1 MKKWICLM
9 LVMLIAAGCAG
20 GMAENAETSFVQI
33 KENVTAKV
41 YAEPGDTAAADMLE
55 SGRIC
60 GLMDETTEAGVAL
73 LCVLYLD
80 SARKGRIGYI
90 GAEDANKLTQEELTA
105 LLEDTEKLNEVL
117 DLIDAVNDYLKD
129 QTGSGSGQAD
139 AGTKANG
146 GTGGANQ
153 AGKQDIQ
160 QFLGE
165 AMEILKL
172 VSDGLG
178 QADSSGKAE
187 AAQEIEKKAKGAG
200 MDLLDQA
207 RDIVASAKDAAKDK
221 LDDAK
226 DQINSIVPD
235 DETIENARNQLLVRL
250 MTWIAKVKENIP
262 DRQEIQGK
270 VDELKENQKVAALQ
284 DQIDELV
291 QNLQSGALQEKVQG
305 IEQKVDDLRNNVN
318 TPSVDINK
326 VVQDLKNLFKSE

>member
-1 MKKWICLM
+1 M
-9 LVMLIAAGCAG
+9 
-20 GMAENAETSFVQI
+20 
-33 KENVTAKV
+33 
-41 YAEPGDTAAADMLE
+41 
-55 SGRIC
+55 
-60 GLMDETTEAGVAL
+60 TT
-73 LCVLYLD
+73 
-80 SARKGRIGYI
+80 KT
-90 GAEDANKLTQEELTA
+90 K
-105 LLEDTEKLNEVL
+105 
-117 DLIDAVNDYLKD
+117 
-129 QTGSGSGQAD
+129 
-139 AGTKANG
+139 TKANSQKP
-146 GTGGANQ
+146 TANSQ
-153 AGKQDIQ
+153 GRKPNWKEVYASVEDIQ

-226 DQINSIVPD
+226 DQIKSIVPD

-326 VVQDLKNLFKSE
+326 VIQVLKNLFKSE